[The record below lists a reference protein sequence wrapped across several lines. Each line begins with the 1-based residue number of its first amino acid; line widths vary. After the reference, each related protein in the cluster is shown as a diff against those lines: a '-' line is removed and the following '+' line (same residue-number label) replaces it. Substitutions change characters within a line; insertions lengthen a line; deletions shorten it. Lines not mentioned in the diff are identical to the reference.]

1 MQGTICNLLI
11 KIIVSFVIEEFENR
25 WENWNADYKRVENI
39 FEGRYEFRL
48 NGNFNLILI

>member
-11 KIIVSFVIEEFENR
+11 KIIVSFVIEEFEN
-25 WENWNADYKRVENI
+25 WNADYERVENI

>member
-25 WENWNADYKRVENI
+25 WENWKIIREWRI
-39 FEGRYEFRL
+39 FLKEDTSSD
-48 NGNFNLILI
+48 

>member
-1 MQGTICNLLI
+1 MQGTICNLILILI

-39 FEGRYEFRL
+39 FEGRYD
-48 NGNFNLILI
+48 